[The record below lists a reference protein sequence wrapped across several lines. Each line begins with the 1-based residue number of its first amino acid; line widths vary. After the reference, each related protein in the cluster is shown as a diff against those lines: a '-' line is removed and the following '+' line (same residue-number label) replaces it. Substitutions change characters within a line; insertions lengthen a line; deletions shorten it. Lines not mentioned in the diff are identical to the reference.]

1 MKLIQFIISIL
12 LVVCAIGMLIGAVVN
27 PSPMQVLSIIGVL
40 IICILCF
47 VMTRTTYKELVDK
60 KN

>member
-1 MKLIQFIISIL
+1 MQFITSIL
-12 LVVCAIGMLIGAVVN
+12 LIVCAIGMLIGAVVK
-27 PSPMQVLSIIGVL
+27 PSPMQLMSIIGFL

-47 VMTRTTYKELVDK
+47 AMSRTVYKELVNK

>member
-1 MKLIQFIISIL
+1 MKLMQFIISIL
-12 LVVCAIGMLIGAVVN
+12 LVVCAIGMLIGAVVK
-27 PSPMQVLSIIGVL
+27 PSPMQLMSIIGFL

-47 VMTRTTYKELVDK
+47 SIAEESYRELVDK

>member
-1 MKLIQFIISIL
+1 MQFIITII
-12 LVVCAIGMLIGAVVN
+12 LVVCAIGMLIGTVVN
-27 PSPMQVLSIIGVL
+27 PSPMQLMSIIGFL

-47 VMTRTTYKELVDK
+47 LIAEESYRELVDK

>member
-1 MKLIQFIISIL
+1 MQFIISIL
-12 LVVCAIGMLIGAVVN
+12 LIVCAIGMLIGAVVK
-27 PSPMQVLSIIGVL
+27 PSPMQLMSIIGFL

-47 VMTRTTYKELVDK
+47 AMSRTVYKELVNK

>member
-1 MKLIQFIISIL
+1 MKLMQFIISII
-12 LVVCAIGMLIGAVVN
+12 LVVCAIGMLIGTVVN
-27 PSPMQVLSIIGVL
+27 PSPMQLMSIIGFL

-47 VMTRTTYKELVDK
+47 LIAEESYRELVDK